1 MNNQKLIPAFA
12 THPGELIKDEL
23 EARKLSQKEL
33 CEASG
38 ISRSVLS
45 ELIHGKRSMSKNVAK
60 ALEQVLNIP
69 AIFWLN
75 LQNQYDIDCVA
86 INARNERTT
95 DFLTSTRIQLEA
107 LLKDSALL
115 SNADREELQ
124 KIEQIISLQL
134 ER

>member
-1 MNNQKLIPAFA
+1 MSNQKLIPAFA

-33 CEASG
+33 CETSG